1 MRILI
6 QRNIFIKYLH
16 FLGIARRK
24 PKSDQLDQANP
35 VRNDETGL
43 WQCPFCLQKDFPELS
58 DVWNHFD
65 AGNCPGQAT
74 GVKLRLDNGISGILL
89 LYILQMTIFLKYFI
103 IF

>member
-1 MRILI
+1 M
-6 QRNIFIKYLH
+6 
-16 FLGIARRK
+16 
-24 PKSDQLDQANP
+24 DQANP

-74 GVKLRLDNGISGILL
+74 GVKLRLDNGISGNLLLDLIYTDLTLTEILL
-89 LYILQMTIFLKYFI
+89 QYFMMMIYINAIRVV
-103 IF
+103 